1 MNLHT
6 NPPSRS
12 LYERKHHFR
21 MKNPPPLLATFF
33 ASFFLVGAPA
43 GAQSPAAP
51 PKQAKTE
58 NAADCGTLQASP
70 ACHRL
75 LDRKEWSW
83 LGQWSRGQ

>member
-58 NAADCGTLQASP
+58 NAPNAKNFRSLQKLNQQMK
-70 ACHRL
+70 L
-75 LDRKEWSW
+75 LQRH
-83 LGQWSRGQ
+83 Q